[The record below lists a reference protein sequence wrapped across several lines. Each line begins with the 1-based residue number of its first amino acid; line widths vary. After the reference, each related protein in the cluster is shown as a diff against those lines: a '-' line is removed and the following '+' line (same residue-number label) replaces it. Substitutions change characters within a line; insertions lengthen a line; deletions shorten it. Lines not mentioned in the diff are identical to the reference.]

1 MNKLNRIATLY
12 GCTVA
17 MGLGAMMGGI
27 AYISILE
34 KLTGQPVSAMAEEET
49 KSEQ

>member
-1 MNKLNRIATLY
+1 MKNFSRVITLY

-34 KLTGQPVSAMAEEET
+34 KLTGQPISAMAEEET
-49 KSEQ
+49 KTDQ